1 MRKEYHI
8 DFYELKHAEDYEG
21 EFNDC
26 FTPSQSCAIRVHIP
40 EIEDQYD
47 YEPWELVMYA
57 DLAVLGFKPGDVIWV
72 EVDY

>member
-8 DFYELKHAEDYEG
+8 DFYEMKHAEDYEA

-26 FTPSQSCAIRVHIP
+26 FIPSPYCAIRVHIP
-40 EIEDQYD
+40 EVEDQYD
-47 YEPWELVMYA
+47 YEPWELIMYA
-57 DLAVLGFKPGDVIWV
+57 DLAGLGFKPGDVIWV